1 MNTERTGDAEVANR
15 IEVGWVLAGRLDRV
29 DRGAI
34 EAARNRMLSEMQDA
48 FTELDWQMP
57 RVVRP
62 EVARGAREE
71 PVDLLEV
78 GISERHARRWDF
90 AIVVSG
96 ADLVTHYG
104 PQALATASRSADVAI
119 LSTSRIDPLAAG
131 EELSPDERQR
141 VLAQRIRALAVHLFG
156 RLNGVE
162 HHESDGNVMS
172 QLDSIE
178 SLDDVSGYTE
188 RARFELAASL
198 KDVADLRLEETPH
211 RPSRPWFYLKASWV
225 NGREIARAVRKA
237 GPWLFPVRLSRL
249 SAAAFSILFVLLV
262 TAEVWELGMSQP
274 GDRVGVLT
282 AVVFSVTTAYIIK
295 RHRLLVRPGAR
306 ALTEQMVVTN
316 VATTLCVFLGLATT
330 YVLLLV
336 AIVVLAWAVYPAALV
351 ASWAPSLSEA
361 ISWSHYVSLAAFV
374 ASLGILIGALG
385 ASFEG
390 YQYFRHVI
398 YIDEEV

>member
-1 MNTERTGDAEVANR
+1 VTPIPRGDVANR
-15 IEVGWVLAGRLDRV
+15 IELGWILAGRLDRL
-29 DRGAI
+29 DRDAI
-34 EAARNRMLSEMQDA
+34 ELARTRMLTRMQEE
-48 FTELDWQMP
+48 FSELDWQMP
-57 RVVRP
+57 RVLRP
-62 EVARGAREE
+62 EASRASREE
-71 PVDLLEV
+71 PVDLLEL

-104 PQALATASRSADVAI
+104 PQALATASRSANVAI
-119 LSTSRIDPLAAG
+119 ISTSRIDPLAAG
-131 EELSPDERQR
+131 EELSPDERKR
-141 VLAQRIRALAVHLFG
+141 RLAQRIYALAVYLLG
-156 RLNGVE
+156 RLNGIE
-162 HHESDGNVMS
+162 RGTATGNVMS
-172 QLDSIE
+172 AVDSVEALDHRE
-178 SLDDVSGYTE
+178 GYSE
-188 RARFELAASL
+188 RARGALAETL
-198 KDVADLRLEETPH
+198 HDVADLRLEEAPEQPTWPL
-211 RPSRPWFYLKASWV
+211 FYVKAIRV
-225 NGREIARAVRKA
+225 NLREIANAVREA

-249 SAAAFSILFVLLV
+249 SAAAFSVLFLLLV

-274 GDRVGVLT
+274 GVRIGVLT
-282 AVVFSVTTAYIIK
+282 ATVFVATTIYIMQ

-330 YVLLLV
+330 YLVLLT
-336 AIVVLAWAVYPAALV
+336 AIVGLAWAVYPVQLV
-351 ASWAPSLSEA
+351 ESWTPSLAEP
-361 ISWSHYVSLAAFV
+361 IGPMHYLRLAAFV